1 MKGDRKML
9 FKRIQYGDYLDEWL
23 KEKKK
28 VVKDSTYGTYSNHVE
43 NHIRPKLGKI
53 MIHKIDQDCL
63 QLFVGELF
71 ENSLSRKTILDIVTI
86 IKTSLKDAH
95 KKGYIKQ
102 LDHLSI
108 QFPKQERMK
117 KISVFSAQEQKKLLD
132 LWSKEQ
138 STYLLGIIVC
148 MNTGMRIGELC
159 ALKWKDID
167 LDQKTI
173 YVHSTL
179 QRVYIK
185 EKDKT
190 ESKVIIGSTK
200 SFASE
205 RVIPIN
211 TLIFNLLKMNQKEDD
226 DYLVTGNLDYIEP
239 RKYRT
244 IYSNIL
250 KKLMIEHRKFHS
262 LRHTFATNCLE
273 LGIDYKTVS
282 ELLGHSSMSTTMN
295 IYFHSKMKTKRDGL
309 EKLSEFFMH

>member
-23 KEKKK
+23 KEKRKL
-28 VVKDSTYGTYSNHVE
+28 VKDSTYGTYSNHVE
-43 NHIRPKLGKI
+43 NHIRPKLGKT
-53 MIHKIDQDCL
+53 MIHRINLGCL
-63 QLFVGELF
+63 QNFADELF
-71 ENSLSRKTILDIVTI
+71 EEGLSRKTILDVVTI
-86 IKTSLKDAH
+86 IKTSLKDAF

-102 LDHLSI
+102 FDHFSI
-108 QFPKQERMK
+108 QFPKQERMN
-117 KISVFSAQEQKKLLD
+117 KITVFSAQEQKKLLD
-132 LWSKEQ
+132 MWSKEQ

-167 LDQKTI
+167 LCQKTI

-185 EKDKT
+185 EKNKS
-190 ESKVIIGSTK
+190 ESRIIIGTTK

-250 KKLMIEHRKFHS
+250 KDLTIDYRKFHS

-282 ELLGHSSMSTTMN
+282 ELLGHSSMRTTMN

-309 EKLSEFFMH
+309 EKLGEFFMS